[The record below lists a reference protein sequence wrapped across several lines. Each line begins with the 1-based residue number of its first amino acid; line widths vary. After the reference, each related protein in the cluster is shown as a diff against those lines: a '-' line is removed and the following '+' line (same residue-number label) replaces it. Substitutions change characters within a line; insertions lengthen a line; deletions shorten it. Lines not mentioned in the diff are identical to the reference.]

1 MSQLLAL
8 EEFSAFQIS
17 GVEDF
22 AAHSE
27 FGPEQNQENLD
38 TVAFEK
44 GYKAG
49 WDDASSAEENDQIRI
64 STEFARNLQ
73 DLGFTYHE
81 ARNHVLKSLENLLL
95 ELVKKILPELAFETL
110 GLTIVEEINSMAK
123 VAADI
128 PLQIVV
134 SPLTRP
140 TIEPMLDGFSTVAL
154 ELIEEPSLNQGQV
167 FLRAGQAEKHLDFS
181 RVFEVTSTAL
191 TAMYQTNE
199 RILKHG

>member
-1 MSQLLAL
+1 MSQLLTL

-22 AAHSE
+22 AAHLE
-27 FGPEQNQENLD
+27 FGPEQNLD

-49 WDDASSAEENDQIRI
+49 WNDASSAEENDQLKI
-64 STEFARNLQ
+64 SAEFARNLQ

-140 TIEPMLDGFSTVAL
+140 TIEPMLDDFSTVAL
-154 ELIEEPSLNQGQV
+154 ELIEEPSLSQGQV
-167 FLRAGQAEKHLDFS
+167 FLRAGQAEKQIDFS
-181 RVFEVTSTAL
+181 RVFEATSTAL
-191 TAMYQTNE
+191 TAVYQTNE